1 MSAAKTSP
9 PIRFCEFKEA
19 WAEERLDYFFT
30 SSRAKGREGLPTL
43 SVTLDRGLVD
53 RAELDRKMET
63 NLGADEHLLV
73 REKDIAYNMM
83 RMWQGAF
90 GHSDREGIVS
100 PAYVVIRPKG
110 TADSGY
116 FAYAFRRNRS
126 IYLFWAYSYGI
137 TNDRL
142 RLYADDFLR
151 IPFRSPKVPE
161 QQKIAAFLTAVDGR
175 IEQLSRK
182 KALLEEYK
190 KGVMQQ
196 LFTQTLRLQ
205 DDHGHDFPDWEE
217 KTFDSIYSFKNT
229 NSLSRDQLTYEA
241 GEVRNIHYGDIHTK
255 FRSLFRLSHENVPF
269 IKPDISI
276 TKIADECYCRPGD
289 LVIADVSEDYADVGK
304 CIEVMDLNG
313 EKTVAGLHTFIARPK
328 KGQMAPGFGAYL
340 MQSRAVRHRIMIIA
354 QGTKVLGI
362 SKPQLS
368 KMKLL
373 VPHPDEQTKIAGF
386 LSALDGKIAAVG
398 EQMRQTQAWK
408 KGLLQQ
414 MFV

>member
-1 MSAAKTSP
+1 MSSSKTSP
-9 PIRFCEFKEA
+9 QIRFSEFKEP
-19 WAEERLDYFFT
+19 WAEERLDFFFS
-30 SSRAKGREGLPTL
+30 SSRAKGQDGLPTL
-43 SVTLDRGLVD
+43 SVTLDRGLID

-63 NLGADEHLLV
+63 NLGPDEHLLV

-90 GHSDREGIVS
+90 GRSDREGIVS
-100 PAYVVIRPKG
+100 PAYVVIRPKSS
-110 TADSGY
+110 ADSAY

-182 KALLEEYK
+182 KALLEAYK

-196 LFTQTLRLQ
+196 LFTQTLRFQ

-217 KTFDSIYSFKNT
+217 KTLGQLGRTYGGLTGKSADDFGSGKAYVTYKQIFDCSAVELQKCDMVQIGAKEKQNRVLKGDVLFTGSSETRLEVGFASVVLSDVGELYLNSFCF
-229 NSLSRDQLTYEA
+229 
-241 GEVRNIHYGDIHTK
+241 G
-255 FRSLFRLSHENVPF
+255 FRLHNL
-269 IKPDISI
+269 
-276 TKIADECYCRPGD
+276 DE
-289 LVIADVSEDYADVGK
+289 L
-304 CIEVMDLNG
+304 L
-313 EKTVAGLHTFIARPK
+313 
-328 KGQMAPGFGAYL
+328 PGFARYL
-340 MQSRAVRHRIMIIA
+340 FHSAGFRRAIA
-354 QGTKVLGI
+354 VLGQG
-362 SKPQLS
+362 STRYNLS
-368 KMKLL
+368 KTELMKLSVR

-386 LSALDGKIAAVG
+386 LSAMDGKIAAVG

>member
-1 MSAAKTSP
+1 MSRNITPSL
-9 PIRFCEFKEA
+9 RFPEFKEP
-19 WAEERLDYFFT
+19 WAEEHLDFFFS
-30 SSRAKGREGLPTL
+30 SSRAKGRDGLPTL
-43 SVTLDRGLVD
+43 SVTLDRGLID

-63 NLGADEHLLV
+63 NLGPDEHLLV

-90 GHSDREGIVS
+90 GRSDREGIVS

-110 TADSGY
+110 TADSAY

-151 IPFRSPKVPE
+151 IPFRAPKVPE

-182 KALLEEYK
+182 RALLEEYK

-196 LFTQTLRLQ
+196 LFTQTLRFQ

-217 KTFDSIYSFKNT
+217 KKLSEIASIFDGTHSTPEYTKTGIPFYSVEHVT
-229 NSLSRDQLTYEA
+229 NGQYTKTKFISEEVFEKENKRVRLERGDILMTRIGDIGTSVHINWDVKASFYVSLALIKPRKALAVSEYVHQAIGSRDFQRELWQRTIHSA
-241 GEVRNIHYGDIHTK
+241 FPIKINLGEIGECKIRLP
-255 FRSLFRLSHENVPF
+255 SLP
-269 IKPDISI
+269 
-276 TKIADECYCRPGD
+276 
-289 LVIADVSEDYADVGK
+289 
-304 CIEVMDLNG
+304 
-313 EKTVAGLHTFIARPK
+313 
-328 KGQMAPGFGAYL
+328 
-340 MQSRAVRHRIMIIA
+340 
-354 QGTKVLGI
+354 
-362 SKPQLS
+362 
-368 KMKLL
+368 
-373 VPHPDEQTKIAGF
+373 EQTKIAGF
-386 LSALDGKIAAVG
+386 LSALDGKIGAVG

>member
-1 MSAAKTSP
+1 MSAFKTSP
-9 PIRFCEFKEA
+9 VVRFPEFKGA
-19 WAEERLDYFFT
+19 WIEERLDFFFS
-30 SSRAKGREGLPTL
+30 SSRAKGRDGLLTL
-43 SVTLDRGLVD
+43 SVTLDRGLID

-63 NLGADEHLLV
+63 NLGPDEHLLV

-90 GHSDREGIVS
+90 GRSDREGIVS
-100 PAYVVIRPKG
+100 PAYVVIRPKSS
-110 TADSGY
+110 ADSAY

-151 IPFRSPKVPE
+151 IPFRGPKVPE
-161 QQKIAAFLTAVDGR
+161 QQKIAAFLTTVDGR

-190 KGVMQQ
+190 KGVMQH
-196 LFTQTLRLQ
+196 LFTQTLRFQ

-217 KTFDSIYSFKNT
+217 KTLGDVSSNVMYGMNAAAKPYDGETKYIRITDIDDSSHRFVADPLTSPDEPAEERYKLKN
-229 NSLSRDQLTYEA
+229 
-241 GEVRNIHYGDIHTK
+241 
-255 FRSLFRLSHENVPF
+255 
-269 IKPDISI
+269 
-276 TKIADECYCRPGD
+276 GD
-289 LVIADVSEDYADVGK
+289 LVFTRTGASVGK
-304 CIEVMDLNG
+304 SYLYDPADGNLAF
-313 EKTVAGLHTFIARPK
+313 AGFLIRFSIDQSQAHPYFIFLQTLTGDYWKWVKVNSMRS
-328 KGQMAPGFGAYL
+328 GQPGINAEEY
-340 MQSRAVRHRIMIIA
+340 
-354 QGTKVLGI
+354 
-362 SKPQLS
+362 
-368 KMKLL
+368 KLL
-373 VPHPDEQTKIAGF
+373 PLRLPSLPEQTKIAGF
-386 LSALDGKIAAVG
+386 LSALDGKIGAVG